1 MVKTGGENVYTQEVE
16 SVLLQHPWVS
26 EVAVIGVKDA
36 RFGEAL
42 LALVVLK
49 TQPEGELEQGLDP
62 SQCSEH
68 FIAFCRDHLGGYKIP
83 RAYQFLTSLP
93 RTAMGKINK
102 VHLRT
107 EFNRLNN
114 S

>member
-1 MVKTGGENVYTQEVE
+1 
-16 SVLLQHPWVS
+16 VS

-49 TQPEGELEQGLDP
+49 AQREREGELEPGLEP
-62 SQCSEH
+62 SQYSEH

-102 VHLRT
+102 AHLRA
-107 EFNRLNN
+107 EFNRHNN